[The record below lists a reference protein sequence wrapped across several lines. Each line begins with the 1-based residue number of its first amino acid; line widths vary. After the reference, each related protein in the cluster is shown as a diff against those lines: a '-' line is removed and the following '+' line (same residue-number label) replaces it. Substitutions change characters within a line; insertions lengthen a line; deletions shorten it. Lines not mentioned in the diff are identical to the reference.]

1 MSGRCQHSDVFAL
14 CIGGA
19 REVNSLIGSGDR
31 ESFTTFVE
39 DTGWRIQAALAASF
53 GRQTGLD
60 AAADAL
66 AYGWEH
72 WDRISTMENPAG
84 YLYTVG
90 RDRARRAQRR
100 LVSVPAGQLD
110 HVPSQDVPPMVE
122 PGLEAALAALS
133 DRQRAVVLLVHGAEW
148 NLNEVARLLDLNRGS
163 VKQHLDRG
171 MTKLR
176 SHLGGA

>member
-1 MSGRCQHSDVFAL
+1 ML
-14 CIGGA
+14 YMGGA
-19 REVNSLIGSGDR
+19 REVSSLSCSGDLG
-31 ESFTTFVE
+31 SFTSFME
-39 DTGWRIQAALAASF
+39 ETGWRIQAALAAAF
-53 GRQTGLD
+53 GRQTGVE

-72 WDRISTMENPAG
+72 WDRIAVMENPAG
-84 YLYTVG
+84 YLYAVG

-110 HVPSQDVPPMVE
+110 YVPARDRAPLVE
-122 PGLEAALAALS
+122 PGLEAALAELS
-133 DRQRAVVLLVHGAEW
+133 DRQRVVVLLVHGAEW
-148 NLNEVARLLDLNRGS
+148 NLSEVAELLDLNRGS